1 MFIFLHIILMTGNRR
16 YAASAADIAIQ
27 AQIIS
32 AVSFF
37 IAFRS
42 VSCYIFLMARLT
54 EEEAYA
60 LDDFVTNNEI
70 TLGPNGTDWLTQR
83 EMRLWGM
90 SNMTVNYLMTKAAAD
105 HKTPAQ
111 IIDEM
116 VQERVAAAV

>member
-1 MFIFLHIILMTGNRR
+1 
-16 YAASAADIAIQ
+16 
-27 AQIIS
+27 
-32 AVSFF
+32 
-37 IAFRS
+37 
-42 VSCYIFLMARLT
+42 MARLT

-116 VQERVAAAV
+116 VQERVAATAV

>member
-1 MFIFLHIILMTGNRR
+1 
-16 YAASAADIAIQ
+16 
-27 AQIIS
+27 
-32 AVSFF
+32 
-37 IAFRS
+37 
-42 VSCYIFLMARLT
+42 MARLT

-90 SNMTVNYLMTKAAAD
+90 SNTTVNYLMTKAAAD

-116 VQERVAAAV
+116 VRKELAAAV

>member
-1 MFIFLHIILMTGNRR
+1 M
-16 YAASAADIAIQ
+16 D
-27 AQIIS
+27 
-32 AVSFF
+32 V
-37 IAFRS
+37 
-42 VSCYIFLMARLT
+42 T

-60 LDDFVTNNEI
+60 LDDYVTNNEI

-116 VQERVAAAV
+116 VQERVAAAAV

>member
-1 MFIFLHIILMTGNRR
+1 
-16 YAASAADIAIQ
+16 
-27 AQIIS
+27 
-32 AVSFF
+32 
-37 IAFRS
+37 
-42 VSCYIFLMARLT
+42 MARMT

-90 SNMTVNYLMTKAAAD
+90 SNITVNYLMTKAMAD

-111 IIDEM
+111 IIDEL
-116 VQERVAAAV
+116 VGKEIAAASV

>member
-1 MFIFLHIILMTGNRR
+1 
-16 YAASAADIAIQ
+16 
-27 AQIIS
+27 
-32 AVSFF
+32 
-37 IAFRS
+37 
-42 VSCYIFLMARLT
+42 MARLT

-60 LDDFVTNNEI
+60 LDDYVTNNEI

>member
-1 MFIFLHIILMTGNRR
+1 
-16 YAASAADIAIQ
+16 
-27 AQIIS
+27 
-32 AVSFF
+32 
-37 IAFRS
+37 
-42 VSCYIFLMARLT
+42 MARLT

-105 HKTPAQ
+105 NKTPAQ
-111 IIDEM
+111 IIDEL
-116 VQERVAAAV
+116 VRKEIAATV

>member
-1 MFIFLHIILMTGNRR
+1 M
-16 YAASAADIAIQ
+16 
-27 AQIIS
+27 
-32 AVSFF
+32 
-37 IAFRS
+37 
-42 VSCYIFLMARLT
+42 MARLT

-116 VQERVAAAV
+116 VQERVAAAAV